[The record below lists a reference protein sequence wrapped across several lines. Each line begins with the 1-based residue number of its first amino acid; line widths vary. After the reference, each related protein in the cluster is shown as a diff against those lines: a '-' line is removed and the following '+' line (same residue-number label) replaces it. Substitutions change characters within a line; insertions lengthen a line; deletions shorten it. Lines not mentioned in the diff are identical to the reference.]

1 MTFFVC
7 DGNSGDLYRNQVLL
21 KLAKRKDGSFADFGS
36 DPVHDGQA
44 FKITKS
50 NWIERQPDPL
60 PDTKEKFERYVRWAE
75 GWEGRLNRR
84 SSGSVVEFGSNLLS
98 LPIAAGEWT
107 LDRQTLKLS

>member
-50 NWIERQPDPL
+50 NWIERQADPL
-60 PDTKEKFERYVRWAE
+60 PDTKEKFERYEAFVLKKLE
-75 GWEGRLNRR
+75 KMMKE
-84 SSGSVVEFGSNLLS
+84 SDSEYFSG
-98 LPIAAGEWT
+98 
-107 LDRQTLKLS
+107 